1 MGPKIMTESDEERAL
16 GGVHGKMLKV
26 CNFVSNHEEAWVFYG
41 HVTEEMA
48 PGYSKIIRRPMCLKA
63 IEDKIKAKKYKKPSE
78 FVDDINL
85 MFNNCRLYNG
95 PDSEYTETA
104 DELEIVFAETMARI
118 LPNHSL
124 VSSANQSAAIGSNRS
139 VPFSSGS
146 ESDSDERNAKNK
158 KSPKV
163 KKLTKK
169 ANPKKVTKNKKQT
182 TQKSKKSPAKNPK
195 SPINLPDTNRKRN

>member
-1 MGPKIMTESDEERAL
+1 MG
-16 GGVHGKMLKV
+16 
-26 CNFVSNHEEAWVFYG
+26 
-41 HVTEEMA
+41 
-48 PGYSKIIRRPMCLKA
+48 
-63 IEDKIKAKKYKKPSE
+63 KKYKKPSE

-169 ANPKKVTKNKKQT
+169 ANPKKVTKKSDE
-182 TQKSKKSPAKNPK
+182 KSKTDNTEVKKISSEKSEKSDKSAGHKSEKKPK
-195 SPINLPDTNRKRN
+195 SDVTK